1 MRKSFFAFCWLLIG
15 IPVVLAAPPKATI
28 SGRLEKSCA
37 VFRGTVT
44 GSKSYIDVNG
54 HVYTRTAIQVGEVF
68 KGTAPSLVK
77 LVHRG
82 GIVGNRGEANDF
94 YPLLKPGED
103 RLFFVSRRADGSLYA
118 TGGEAGAVKTASSA
132 GQAALTQLRTAS
144 ANGTLPGD
152 DITDQTGEPGNLW
165 GSGGGG
171 HPDDT
176 QPSSTATNL
185 ITGSD
190 TVGPRFITQDRGE
203 FIPYLIDI
211 QYLPANIPQDVAI
224 DAVQSAITAWSSA
237 SSLKF
242 QFAGLQNFGMSAPDA
257 SDGDGVLRIQ
267 LHDHYDV
274 TGNGAGDGVAVGG
287 QGYNSSFISS
297 GWTAGG
303 NVIGNDFYEVTS
315 PWVVV
320 QTTNAVL
327 QTASNLAACVCHEIG
342 HAIGLG
348 HSSNDPNETNSELSS
363 AIMYFSLQEG
373 NRGATLG
380 QYDSN
385 VIVQLYPTH
394 NTPPYTYNRYLD
406 AITTPSSPVNPPG
419 VNQVFVPGFDLQ
431 TPTSNLVFQT
441 SAASSINGTF
451 TNSGSTIIYQPAA
464 FFGDTGRLDPT
475 SGSFWDIIYARYSD
489 GTNASP
495 FVGISV
501 LSLNADSYSEG
512 IPDSWRSNYFGSPDP
527 TAGPKRHA
535 GDDFDGDGY
544 SNLEEWRLGSD
555 PTDKNSNLKITSFG
569 TNNLQWQA
577 KPYELYDLY
586 SSTNLTNWTLAI
598 NPLTPTNNPGVATN
612 FSNGGPKQFFRVSK
626 VSP

>member
-1 MRKSFFAFCWLLIG
+1 MRKLFAAIGWLATG
-15 IPVVLAAPPKATI
+15 IFVAAAYPSATNT
-28 SGRLEKSCA
+28 RLQNSVA

-44 GSKSYIDVNG
+44 GNKSYLDGAG
-54 HVYTRTAIQVGEVF
+54 HIYTRTVVRVEETF
-68 KGTAPSLVK
+68 KGVLPPLVK

-94 YPLLKPGED
+94 SPWFKPGEE
-103 RLFFVSRRADGSLYA
+103 RLFFVSRRDDSSLYA
-118 TGGEAGAVKTASSA
+118 TGGEAGAIKTATST
-132 GQAALTQLRTAS
+132 GQAALAQLRTVS
-144 ANGTLPGD
+144 ANGTLPGG
-152 DITDQTGEPGNLW
+152 DISDQAGKANDATPQGAT
-165 GSGGGG
+165 
-171 HPDDT
+171 PDDT

-190 TVGPRFITQDRGE
+190 IVGPRFLPQDRGE

-211 QYLPANIPQDVAI
+211 QYLPTNIPQAVAI
-224 DAVQSAITAWSSA
+224 SAVQSAITAWSSA

-267 LHDHYDV
+267 LHDHYNF
-274 TGNGAGDGVAVGG
+274 TGNGNGDGIAVGG
-287 QGYNSSFISS
+287 QGYNSSYISS

-303 NVIGNDFYEVTS
+303 NVIGNDFYEITS

-320 QTTNAVL
+320 QTTNTVL

-348 HSSNDPNETNSELSS
+348 HSSNDPNETNSELRD

-385 VIVQLYPTH
+385 VIIQLYPIH

-419 VNQVFVPGFDLQ
+419 VNQVLVPGFDLQ
-431 TPTSNLVFQT
+431 TPSSNLVFET

-451 TNSGSTIIYQPAA
+451 TNSGSLIIYQPAA

-512 IPDSWRSNYFGSPDP
+512 VPDSWRNQYFGSPDP
-527 TAGPKRHA
+527 SAGPNRHA

-544 SNLEEWRLGSD
+544 NNLEEWRLGSD
-555 PTDKNSNLKITSFG
+555 PTDKTSNLRITSFA
-569 TNNLQWQA
+569 TNNLQWQT
-577 KPYELYDLY
+577 KPYELYELY
-586 SSTNLTNWTLAI
+586 GSTDLTNWTLAV
-598 NPLTPTNNPGVATN
+598 NPLTPTNSPGIDTN
-612 FSNGGPKQFFRVSK
+612 FVNGGPKQFFRMSK